1 MSLLICLSVV
11 IKMSNRLPYL
21 TCSDL
26 FQLRELDSGCS
37 YCCWQRLWWCNLQ
50 TETVVNK
57 CIVLKRHADKTYL
70 ITCTSQWA
78 GGFDWM
84 QQSRRQTMDLT
95 LLKSILYS
103 LKIAV
108 KQNRIEKLSFTPLVH
123 SEHAIF
129 HKSIWSNC
137 VNMNEGY
144 ERCTTQIDRW
154 TVQIHY
160 NK

>member
-1 MSLLICLSVV
+1 
-11 IKMSNRLPYL
+11 
-21 TCSDL
+21 
-26 FQLRELDSGCS
+26 
-37 YCCWQRLWWCNLQ
+37 
-50 TETVVNK
+50 
-57 CIVLKRHADKTYL
+57 
-70 ITCTSQWA
+70 
-78 GGFDWM
+78 M

-95 LLKSILYS
+95 LLKSIVYS

-108 KQNRIEKLSFTPLVH
+108 KQNRTEKLAFTPLVH